1 MVSSGAPL
9 RSCSRRA
16 SSAVA
21 GRAPMRCWAIRRCT
35 PLARISAYSPRS
47 ASSCSPNAAMS
58 AGSQLR
64 MIASGSSAADRTRT
78 SRTTSSPVRTLSWV
92 ATCSGAGAGP
102 RLSTMVDGR
111 CPARC
116 RSSYRLDSSTDRLT
130 WPCTTCVPT
139 PRLRT
144 SRPLPTSSWI
154 ARRMVGRDSLNRSA
168 SCTSLSSRY
177 PGASSPVRIACSSCW
192 ATWKYSGTG
201 LDRSRSTVRAVVIT
215 FGRYADAADFV
226 KTYRQSIDISL
237 PLQQSRSDQ
246 PPFLPI
252 GPHAMRIGLAGVGRI
267 GAFHADILRQ
277 LAEVDSLVVADAD
290 RARAQ
295 QVAEKLGVSA
305 VEDAEALLRAGLDGL
320 VIAAATDAH
329 APLILAAVDAGLPV
343 FCEKPVAN
351 DLAGTLAVVERV
363 AGSDV
368 PVQIGFQRRFDAGY
382 NAAGYD
388 VRLELLGSAESISVG
403 LDDRLPLRSAEPG
416 VSFPAGPAYPNFME
430 RFRSAYAR
438 ELAVFAE
445 VVAGQAAYPCSV
457 ADALA
462 AFRVAEAC
470 EASRRERRP
479 VRVEEVAR

>member
-1 MVSSGAPL
+1 
-9 RSCSRRA
+9 
-16 SSAVA
+16 
-21 GRAPMRCWAIRRCT
+21 
-35 PLARISAYSPRS
+35 
-47 ASSCSPNAAMS
+47 
-58 AGSQLR
+58 
-64 MIASGSSAADRTRT
+64 
-78 SRTTSSPVRTLSWV
+78 
-92 ATCSGAGAGP
+92 
-102 RLSTMVDGR
+102 
-111 CPARC
+111 
-116 RSSYRLDSSTDRLT
+116 
-130 WPCTTCVPT
+130 
-139 PRLRT
+139 
-144 SRPLPTSSWI
+144 
-154 ARRMVGRDSLNRSA
+154 
-168 SCTSLSSRY
+168 
-177 PGASSPVRIACSSCW
+177 
-192 ATWKYSGTG
+192 
-201 LDRSRSTVRAVVIT
+201 
-215 FGRYADAADFV
+215 
-226 KTYRQSIDISL
+226 
-237 PLQQSRSDQ
+237 
-246 PPFLPI
+246 
-252 GPHAMRIGLAGVGRI
+252 MRIGLAGVGRI

-382 NAAGYD
+382 TAAREALAAGRLGWLHTVRAGTLDPAPPPQEYVAASGGLFRDMLVHDFDAIRWVTGREVVEVYAAGGNRGAAYFAAAGDVDTAAALLTLDDGTLAQVSGTRYNAAGYD

-445 VVAGQAAYPCSV
+445 VVAGRAACPCSV